1 MCKFKQKDSRSY
13 TFRPF
18 EELKSL
24 LESKSL
30 KVADD
35 SLYNSE
41 KVEVK
46 PDTECEENLFAEA
59 MSDVKPISG
68 KERIEKN
75 PGVKY
80 HSNSSEYNGN
90 ESEAMLK
97 LDNLVKNGEGFVVA
111 DTSEYIEGTGY
122 YVNPEIVKRLHQGD
136 FSMQGYIDLH
146 GLGVKDAQD
155 VFENFFKEAVT
166 TGKRAVLVIHGRGL
180 SSPVK
185 PVLKNRVQEWLTSG
199 PLRKWVIA
207 FSSARN
213 CDGGTGATYVLLRER
228 PFTKRFRKG
237 RIK

>member
-1 MCKFKQKDSRSY
+1 MRKFKQEDSRSY

-30 KVADD
+30 RIADD

-41 KVEVK
+41 KIEVK
-46 PDTECEENLFAEA
+46 PDHPEYEEKLFADA

-68 KERIEKN
+68 KNRIEKS
-75 PGVKY
+75 PGAEY
-80 HSNSSEYNGN
+80 HSSSSEDKGK
-90 ESEAMLK
+90 SETMLR

-146 GLGVKDAQD
+146 GLCVEEAQD
-155 VFENFFKEAVT
+155 AFENFFKEAVT

-185 PVLKNRVQEWLTSG
+185 PVLKNRVQQWLTSG

-228 PFTKRFRKG
+228 PFTKRFRKRG
-237 RIK
+237 MK